1 MSQRM
6 LLVMSGETVRH
17 IPLLTTSNCCSK
29 LSNRKLRIKS
39 LRELLNGRKFNAIM
53 LCTVFEQQISSS
65 ARIKSDLKQ
74 LRTSS
79 DWNETDDGRPQT
91 RKNEMAQS

>member
-1 MSQRM
+1 
-6 LLVMSGETVRH
+6 
-17 IPLLTTSNCCSK
+17 
-29 LSNRKLRIKS
+29 
-39 LRELLNGRKFNAIM
+39 M